1 MARAKEAFDLGM
13 ADAEVLLAR
22 LNDKDAK
29 LTQEQGE
36 VHKRAT
42 LLLACAAWET
52 YVEER
57 VNESLTAKIDA
68 VGSNDFTEFVK
79 RKFEDELKSF
89 NNPNAEKTRK
99 LFRDFLTVKD
109 VTHFWRLSG
118 YTPEQASARL
128 DTLLKKRGHAAHH
141 TRSSKQGTPAAHLIT
156 KPELEKGLNFL
167 KMLVDATEKG
177 LGV

>member
-22 LNDKDAK
+22 LNAKDAK

-68 VGSNDFTEFVK
+68 APIIPDA
-79 RKFEDELKSF
+79 
-89 NNPNAEKTRK
+89 PNAAG
-99 LFRDFLTVKD
+99 
-109 VTHFWRLSG
+109 LSLR
-118 YTPEQASARL
+118 EDWKFA
-128 DTLLKKRGHAAHH
+128 
-141 TRSSKQGTPAAHLIT
+141 I
-156 KPELEKGLNFL
+156 
-167 KMLVDATEKG
+167 VDAASIPREYLVPDEVKIGRIVRVLKGEAKIPGVRIWSEKS
-177 LGV
+177 VSSRVM

>member
-1 MARAKEAFDLGM
+1 MSPAKEAFDLGM

-22 LNDKDAK
+22 LNDKEAK

-57 VNESLTAKIDA
+57 VNESLTLKIKA
-68 VGSNDFTEFVK
+68 LGSNEFTEFVK

-99 LFRDFLTVKD
+99 LFRDFLTVED

-118 YTPEQASARL
+118 YTPELARKRL
-128 DTLLKKRGHAAHH
+128 DALLKKRGHAAHH
-141 TRSSKQGTPAAHLIT
+141 TRPAKQGTPAAHLIT

-167 KMLVDATEKG
+167 KMLVEATEKG